1 MKRALIVALTV
12 ALFGT
17 LFAGM
22 AAAQSSVDLK
32 PAQSDIRPDAGEDSA
47 DIGHILRRCR
57 HLFGEDELTDS
68 LKERCL
74 ELWKRWCSAHPDARY
89 CRRPDV
95 RPHDCRVTDR
105 VIDRR
110 CHPDRPTDRPVDRP
124 AVRPAD
130 VPADRPVVR
139 PSDAPSDR
147 PTDKRPTDQRPTDRT
162 RNDVHLRL
170 RSADL

>member
-1 MKRALIVALTV
+1 MKRSLIVAL
-12 ALFGT
+12 AIGLFGT
-17 LFAGM
+17 LFAGV
-22 AAAQSSVDLK
+22 AAAQSSVDVA
-32 PAQSDIRPDAGEDSA
+32 PTQSDIRPDPGEDTP

-74 ELWKRWCSAHPDARY
+74 ELWKRWCNAHPDARY

-95 RPHDCRVTDR
+95 RPHDCRITDR
-105 VIDRR
+105 IIDRR
-110 CHPDRPTDRPVDRP
+110 CHPDVPTDRPTDRPVDRP
-124 AVRPAD
+124 TVRPAD
-130 VPADRPVVR
+130 N
-139 PSDAPSDR
+139 PSDR
-147 PTDKRPTDQRPTDRT
+147 PLVRPLDRPSDRRTDKRPTDRT